1 MLIPIMSNG
10 DVRKYTS
17 VGSYP
22 LFYITKDCGVLCPK
36 CVQENIELCNDTDD
50 PQWHV
55 TDCAINWENESLYC
69 DHCGEPIESAYGGD
83 GC

>member
-1 MLIPIMSNG
+1 MSIQLISNG
-10 DVRKYTS
+10 DVRGYTS

-22 LFYITKDCGVLCPK
+22 LFYITKDCGVLCFK
-36 CVQENIELCNDTDD
+36 CVQENLESCKGADD

-55 TDCAINWENESLYC
+55 TARAVNWEDKSLYC
-69 DHCGEPIESAYGGD
+69 EHCSESIESAYGED